1 METALLVTRAGAV
14 AIFAYRFI
22 ATIPGF
28 MLARPIIASV
38 TARTIGLERRVL
50 PGDSLSIGLMTGR
63 TLQIA
68 SVILW
73 LVGQGRVAII
83 CRRPGVG
90 GMAHVALH
98 CRAEVV
104 RILTGGDRAVVT
116 GRTGSK
122 HLRMINR
129 NYRRE

>member
-1 METALLVTRAGAV
+1 MEAALLVTRAGAV
-14 AIFAYRFI
+14 AIFAHRFI
-22 ATIPGF
+22 TTISGF
-28 MLARPIIASV
+28 VLVRPIIAGV
-38 TARTIGLERRVL
+38 TTRAVGAKRRIL
-50 PGDSLSIGLMTGR
+50 PSDSLSIGLMTFCAR
-63 TLQIA
+63 QIA